1 VSRAPDY
8 PAAIVG
14 WRSWSLVVADDALRL
29 CSPSFTTIWRPGCE
43 TVAACKQRSWTGRVH
58 ESFQGHRAPDEI
70 CACGIYASR
79 SPRPA
84 AAFLIDAELAQR
96 RRRSLCSL
104 LGRVRLWGQVVE
116 AEDGWRGERA
126 YPDALY
132 LLEESEHP
140 LAPGH
145 EGLSTDEILAALE
158 PYGVPLELVPAG
170 SLLDLAGRAA

>member
-1 VSRAPDY
+1 VPDF

-14 WRSWSLVVADDALRL
+14 WRSWSLVAAEDGLLL
-29 CSPSFTTIWRPGCE
+29 CSPSFTTLWRPGRE
-43 TVAACKQRSWTGRVH
+43 TVASCKQRVWTGRVH
-58 ESFQGHRAPDEI
+58 ESFRDHRAPDAV

-126 YPDALY
+126 YPERLY
-132 LLEESEHP
+132 LLERPAHP

-145 EGLSTDEILAALE
+145 DSLTTAEIVASLE
-158 PYGVPLELVPAG
+158 PYGVPLELVSSE
-170 SLLDLAGRAA
+170 SLREFSARAA

>member
-1 VSRAPDY
+1 MHA
-8 PAAIVG
+8 PAA
-14 WRSWSLVVADDALRL
+14 VVEPLIAA
-29 CSPSFTTIWRPGCE
+29 SIIW
-43 TVAACKQRSWTGRVH
+43 VAAV
-58 ESFQGHRAPDEI
+58 ENM
-70 CACGIYASR
+70 
-79 SPRPA
+79 
-84 AAFLIDAELAQR
+84 
-96 RRRSLCSL
+96 